1 MQTRSHA
8 RRGCVSR
15 NLAVSGIS
23 ARSADLVRRAAHAA
37 LLSFEKSPLA
47 ADLLVDRFTS
57 KDFDSRDRA
66 FLRELIYGVLRWR
79 GRLDFVYGHFLNK
92 PNVAPPVRE
101 ALRLGTYQLL
111 FMDRVPAHSAV
122 DGAVSLLNR
131 PNLGWARGLVNAV
144 LRKVAGNEVSPPEKS
159 EDYLTIWESHPRW
172 LVRRWMRDLGEEEAL
187 RRCRANNE
195 EAPVVLRVNTQVSN
209 VRNLM
214 DELKSEGVEAQPGRV
229 DPDCLVFLPDEGA
242 PGARFSD
249 TAAWREGGFIV
260 MDESSS
266 LVSRFAGP
274 AAGERILDAC
284 AAPGGK
290 TACLAWAAGENGRV
304 VAGER
309 SSRRLALLERNC
321 VRIRSDARLLRMDA
335 MKPPFQDIFDL
346 VLVDAPCS
354 GLGVFRRHPDA
365 RWRFQ
370 EEELA
375 AQAKRQKELL
385 QGAARAVRRGG
396 RLVYSVCTNEP
407 EETGEVA
414 ASFREPGFVPI
425 RDGGALPEGAR
436 GFLETDGSLRITPG
450 DGLDGFFAMSWRKEG
465 GNC

>member
-1 MQTRSHA
+1 M
-8 RRGCVSR
+8 SR
-15 NLAVSGIS
+15 NLAVRGKGT
-23 ARSADLVRRAAHAA
+23 RSADLVRRAAHAA
-37 LLSFEKSPLA
+37 LLSFEKTPVA
-47 ADLLVDRFTS
+47 ADLLVERFS
-57 KDFDSRDRA
+57 SVDFDARDRA
-66 FLRELIYGVLRWR
+66 FLRELVYGVLRWR
-79 GRLDFVYGHFLNK
+79 GRLDFVFGHFLNK

-122 DGAVSLLNR
+122 DGAVSLLDR
-131 PNLGWARGLVNAV
+131 RNLGWARGLVNAV
-144 LRKVAGNEVSPPEKS
+144 LRKVVDSEVPPPESS

-172 LVRRWMRDLGEEEAL
+172 LVRRWMRSLGEEEAK

-195 EAPVVLRVNTQVSN
+195 EAPVVFRVNTRVSDI
-209 VRNLM
+209 RGLAA
-214 DELKSEGVEAQPGRV
+214 ELGSEGVATRPGCA
-229 DPDCLVFLPDEGA
+229 DPDCLVFLPDESA

-249 TAAWREGGFIV
+249 TAAWRDGKFIV

-266 LVSRFAGP
+266 LVSRFAG
-274 AAGERILDAC
+274 AAPGESVLDAC

-290 TACLAWAAGENGRV
+290 TACLVWVAGEKGCV
-304 VAGER
+304 VAGDN
-309 SSRRLALLERNC
+309 SHHRLARLKRNC
-321 VRIRSDARLLRMDA
+321 ARIRADVRLLRMDA
-335 MKPPFQDIFDL
+335 ARPPFHEAFDL

-365 RWRFQ
+365 RWRLD
-370 EEELA
+370 EEDLK
-375 AQAKRQKELL
+375 AQARRQTAILR
-385 QGAARAVRRGG
+385 GAARAVRRGG

-425 RDGGALPEGAR
+425 RDGGALHEGAKR
-436 GFLETDGSLRITPG
+436 YLEPDGSLRITPG
-450 DGLDGFFAMSWRKEG
+450 SGLDGFFAMSWRKEG

>member
-1 MQTRSHA
+1 M
-8 RRGCVSR
+8 SR
-15 NLAVSGIS
+15 NLAVRGRS

-37 LLSFEKSPLA
+37 LLSFEKTPAA
-47 ADLLVDRFTS
+47 ADLLVERFSS
-57 KDFDSRDRA
+57 KDFGARDRA
-66 FLRELIYGVLRWR
+66 FLRELVYGVLRWR
-79 GRLDFVYGHFLNK
+79 GRLDFIFGQFLSK

-101 ALRLGTYQLL
+101 ALRLGAYQLL

-122 DGAVSLLNR
+122 DGAVSLLGR
-131 PNLGWARGLVNAV
+131 RNLGWARGLVNAV
-144 LRKVAGNEVSPPEKS
+144 LRKVAEHEVSPPEGR

-172 LVRRWMRDLGEEEAL
+172 LVRRWMRALGEEEAQ

-195 EAPVVLRVNTQVSN
+195 EAPVVFRVNTRVSDT
-209 VRNLM
+209 RSLAT
-214 DELKSEGVEAQPGRV
+214 ELASEGVATQPGCA
-229 DPDCLVFLPDEGA
+229 DPDCLIFLPDESA

-249 TAAWREGGFIV
+249 AAAWREGKFIV

-274 AAGERILDAC
+274 APGESVLDAC

-290 TACLAWAAGENGRV
+290 TACLDWAAGENGRV

-309 SSRRLALLERNC
+309 SSRRLALLKRNC
-321 VRIRSDARLLRMDA
+321 ARIRADARLLRMDA
-335 MKPPFQDIFDL
+335 MKPPFHEAFDL

-365 RWRFQ
+365 RWRFR
-370 EEELA
+370 EEDLA

-414 ASFREPGFVPI
+414 ASFREPGFVPMLE
-425 RDGGALPEGAR
+425 GGALPEDAKR
-436 GFLETDGSLRITPG
+436 YLQPDGSLRITPG
-450 DGLDGFFAMSWRKEG
+450 DGLDGFFAMRWRKEG

>member
-1 MQTRSHA
+1 M
-8 RRGCVSR
+8 SR
-15 NLAVSGIS
+15 NLAVGGKS

-37 LLSFEKSPLA
+37 LLSFGKTPLA
-47 ADLLVDRFTS
+47 ADLLVERFSS
-57 KDFDSRDRA
+57 KDFDARDRA
-66 FLRELIYGVLRWR
+66 FLRELVYGVMRWR
-79 GRLDFVYGHFLNK
+79 SRLDFVFGRFLNK

-122 DGAVSLLNR
+122 DGAVSLLDR

-144 LRKVAGNEVSPPEKS
+144 LRKVAGVVVSPPEGR

-172 LVRRWMRDLGEEEAL
+172 LARRWISDLGEEEAL

-195 EAPVVLRVNTQVSN
+195 EAPVVFRVNPRASN
-209 VRNLM
+209 ARSLM
-214 DELKSEGVEAQPGRV
+214 AELKSEGVSTRSGCV
-229 DPDCLVFLPDEGA
+229 DPDSLVFLPDESA

-249 TAAWREGGFIV
+249 TAAWREGRFIV

-266 LVSRFAGP
+266 LVSRFAG
-274 AAGERILDAC
+274 AAPGERVLDAC

-290 TACLAWAAGENGRV
+290 TACLAWAAGEGGNI

-309 SSRRLALLERNC
+309 SPRRLALLERNC
-321 VRIRSDARLLRMDA
+321 VRIRADARLLRMDA
-335 MKPPFQDIFDL
+335 MRPPFHEKFDL

-365 RWRFQ
+365 RWRLR
-370 EEELA
+370 EEDLGV
-375 AQAKRQKELL
+375 QARRQTAIL

-425 RDGGALPEGAR
+425 RGGGALPEGAKR
-436 GFLETDGSLRITPG
+436 YLEPDGALRITPG

>member
-1 MQTRSHA
+1 M
-8 RRGCVSR
+8 SR
-15 NLAVSGIS
+15 NLAVGGKS
-23 ARSADLVRRAAHAA
+23 ALSADLVRRAAHAA
-37 LLSFEKSPLA
+37 LLSFGKTPLA
-47 ADLLVDRFTS
+47 ADLLVERFSS
-57 KDFDSRDRA
+57 KDFDARDRA
-66 FLRELIYGVLRWR
+66 FLRELVYGVLRWR
-79 GRLDFVYGHFLNK
+79 SRLDFVFGRFLNK

-122 DGAVSLLNR
+122 DGAVSLLDR

-144 LRKVAGNEVSPPEKS
+144 LRKVAGVVVSPPEGR

-172 LVRRWMRDLGEEEAL
+172 LVRRWISNLGEEEAL

-195 EAPVVLRVNTQVSN
+195 EAPVVFRVNPRASN
-209 VRNLM
+209 ARSLM
-214 DELKSEGVEAQPGRV
+214 AELKSEGVSTRSGCV
-229 DPDCLVFLPDEGA
+229 DPDSLVFLPDESA

-249 TAAWREGGFIV
+249 TAAWREGRFIV

-266 LVSRFAGP
+266 LVSRFAG
-274 AAGERILDAC
+274 AAPGERVLDAC

-290 TACLAWAAGENGRV
+290 TACLAWAAGEGGNV

-309 SSRRLALLERNC
+309 SPRRLALLERNC
-321 VRIRSDARLLRMDA
+321 VRIRADARLLRMDA
-335 MKPPFQDIFDL
+335 MRPPFHEKFDL

-365 RWRFQ
+365 RWRLR
-370 EEELA
+370 EEDLGV
-375 AQAKRQKELL
+375 QARRQTAIL

-425 RDGGALPEGAR
+425 RGGGALPEGAKR
-436 GFLETDGSLRITPG
+436 YLEPDGALRITPG